1 MATIEKAAVFSAP
14 GRVDSPVELK
24 SRYENFIGGH
34 WVAPVKG
41 EYSANVT
48 PATGEPFHAI
58 LNLPAKSAS
67 TFVLRSTK
75 VDADVT
81 GMLRMAW
88 NCSPVAG
95 FVHGV

>member
-41 EYSANVT
+41 EYSANVC
-48 PATGEPFHAI
+48 PATGEP
-58 LNLPAKSAS
+58 
-67 TFVLRSTK
+67 
-75 VDADVT
+75 
-81 GMLRMAW
+81 
-88 NCSPVAG
+88 
-95 FVHGV
+95 